1 MSHSLQDR
9 SLVDHDEALHHNLQN
24 TSSAYSW
31 AISSIIRDLQ
41 TWTSLVTP
49 YIFHPVTAA
58 QVYFPN
64 MWPFSGKSF
73 DPDVG
78 IGDLSNKVILVTGA
92 NTGIG
97 KESVLQLAKHN
108 PAKLYLAARTEAK
121 ARDAIK
127 LIKSAISKPVDIE
140 YLPLDLASL
149 KSVREAAERVN
160 ASTSRLDILILNAGI
175 MAVPPGKSESGHDIQ
190 LGTNHIGHFQLTKL
204 LLPLL
209 ERTAAMPGSDVRV
222 ISVSSEAYNMAPPID
237 TITSTEKL
245 TATGPW
251 IRYGASKA
259 ANILFAAELARRYP
273 AFKSVSLHP
282 GMIKT
287 DLYLPN
293 QEINSLFKYG
303 LALFSPLV
311 LRGVPEGAQNQLWAA
326 AGAQREELIDGAYYT
341 PVGKSHAGNKFAN
354 DQEGGKRLW
363 DWTEAELKKAGAL

>member
-1 MSHSLQDR
+1 MSDSLGDRCVDDQDEA
-9 SLVDHDEALHHNLQN
+9 VHDEIQ
-24 TSSAYSW
+24 
-31 AISSIIRDLQ
+31 ISSQPWALSSSIQDLH
-41 TWTSLVTP
+41 TWTSLITP
-49 YIFHPVTAA
+49 YIFHPMTAI

-73 DPDVG
+73 NPQVD

-97 KESVLQLAKHN
+97 KETILQLAKHN
-108 PAKLYLAARTEAK
+108 PAKLYLAARTESK
-121 ARDAIK
+121 ARDAITS
-127 LIKSAISKPVDIE
+127 IKSTLSKPVDIE

-209 ERTAAMPGSDVRV
+209 EETAAMPGSDVRV
-222 ISVSSEAYNMAPPID
+222 IGVSSEAYNMAPSID
-237 TITSTEKL
+237 IITSTEKL
-245 TATGPW
+245 TAAGPW
-251 IRYGASKA
+251 TRYGASKA

-293 QEINSLFKYG
+293 QEVNPIFKYG
-303 LALFSPLV
+303 MALFGPLV
-311 LRGVPEGAQNQLWAA
+311 LRGVPEGAHNQLWAA
-326 AGAQREELIDGAYYT
+326 AGAKREELVNGAYYT
-341 PVGKSHAGNKFAN
+341 PVGKSHVENKFAQ
-354 DQEGGKRLW
+354 DEASGKRLW
-363 DWTEAELKKAGAL
+363 EWTEAELKKAGA